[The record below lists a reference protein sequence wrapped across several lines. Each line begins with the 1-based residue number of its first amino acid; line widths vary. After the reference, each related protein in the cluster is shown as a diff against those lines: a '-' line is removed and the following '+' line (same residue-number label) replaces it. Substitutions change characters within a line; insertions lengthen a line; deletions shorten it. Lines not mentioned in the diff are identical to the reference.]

1 MSTATTT
8 HAAEKR
14 PFSIERGVAAFAGVM
29 VILSVALTHFVHPG
43 FVWLTVFV
51 GANLFQQ
58 AFTGFCPAAIVM
70 RRLGLRRE
78 AEIANAGTAAASRA
92 GRG

>member
-1 MSTATTT
+1 MNTATTAM
-8 HAAEKR
+8 HRGKAG
-14 PFSIERGVAAFAGVM
+14 FSIERGVAAFAGFM
-29 VILSVALTHFVHPG
+29 VLVSVALTAWVHPG

-70 RRLGLRRE
+70 RRLGMRRE
-78 AEIANAGTAAASRA
+78 AETASTHS
-92 GRG
+92 